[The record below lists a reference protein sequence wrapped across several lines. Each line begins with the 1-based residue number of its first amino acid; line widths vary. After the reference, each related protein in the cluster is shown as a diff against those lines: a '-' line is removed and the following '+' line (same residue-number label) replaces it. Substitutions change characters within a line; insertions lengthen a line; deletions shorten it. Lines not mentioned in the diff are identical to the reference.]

1 MYFNLF
7 ALKAFSEKGFNDVLE
22 HIVLFLDNISNK
34 HNRCLGR
41 KLL

>member
-1 MYFNLF
+1 MYFNPFRLKLF
-7 ALKAFSEKGFNDVLE
+7 LEKTFSDILE